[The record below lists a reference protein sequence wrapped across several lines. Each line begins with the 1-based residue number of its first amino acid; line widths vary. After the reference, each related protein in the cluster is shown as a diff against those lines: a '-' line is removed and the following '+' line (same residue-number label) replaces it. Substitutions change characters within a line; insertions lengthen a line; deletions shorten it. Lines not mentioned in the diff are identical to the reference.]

1 VYNER
6 VIDRTEDSILLELIP
21 LENWDYFDGH
31 FPDFKLL
38 PAVAQVEIVVRL
50 AAKYFDCGIF
60 VQKAKRIKFSSFIQP
75 GYPVYVNLSYKKE
88 SETLNFSMKNPAGD
102 IVYSSGTFILGTTDN
117 A

>member
-1 VYNER
+1 
-6 VIDRTEDSILLELIP
+6 LLELIP
-21 LENWDYFDGH
+21 SEDWDYFDGH

-50 AAKYFDCGIF
+50 AAKYFDSGIF
-60 VQKAKRIKFSSFIQP
+60 IQKSKRIKFSNFIQP
-75 GYPVYVNLSYKKE
+75 GSPVYVSLSYKKE

-102 IVYSSGTFILGTTDN
+102 IVYSSGTFTLGTTDN